1 MHEAGTHDPKER
13 SDRLLL
19 NLKGSLSA
27 YELAGVRARMPRG
40 RRGRADRRIR
50 HLARPECGERTA
62 PGEPQHA

>member
-40 RRGRADRRIR
+40 RAARRIR
-50 HLARPECGERTA
+50 HLARPECGERA
-62 PGEPQHA
+62 ALGEPQHA